1 MIFIQLFH
9 HINLFHLQ
17 LDWNYCF
24 SRSLKFLQCWFSV
37 FFCFFDPFFKS
48 ILLLLELL
56 TTVLLDLISIF
67 AESLSMVLRWQSDSQ
82 SGLKNPLT
90 VHLMVH
96 FIRPFQATSS
106 SIGWFKYVCPFR
118 LPALSF
124 RISSITIFLN
134 FQISWKL
141 NKVILWNHIESMLI
155 SNVSNLDTVDFKWML
170 INV

>member
-1 MIFIQLFH
+1 MRAASGFEPRTKRLETRA
-9 HINLFHLQ
+9 LVG
-17 LDWNYCF
+17 
-24 SRSLKFLQCWFSV
+24 SATREA
-37 FFCFFDPFFKS
+37 S

-106 SIGWFKYVCPFR
+106 SIG
-118 LPALSF
+118 
-124 RISSITIFLN
+124 
-134 FQISWKL
+134 
-141 NKVILWNHIESMLI
+141 
-155 SNVSNLDTVDFKWML
+155 
-170 INV
+170 